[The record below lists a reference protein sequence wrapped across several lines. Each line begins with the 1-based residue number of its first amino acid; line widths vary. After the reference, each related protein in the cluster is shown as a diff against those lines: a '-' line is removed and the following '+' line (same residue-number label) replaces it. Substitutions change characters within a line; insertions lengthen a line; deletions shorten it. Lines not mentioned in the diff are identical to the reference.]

1 MPPTH
6 DSYHL
11 SLNFPCVTANY
22 SLLTLYSR
30 ISLVSM
36 KTPTFVF
43 LDFPA
48 PTWKKSLS
56 LFKRAQFFSSIS
68 QSESAS

>member
-1 MPPTH
+1 MPLTH
-6 DSYHL
+6 DFYHL
-11 SLNFPCVTANY
+11 SLNFPCVVANY

-30 ISLVSM
+30 ISSVSM

-56 LFKRAQFFSSIS
+56 WFKKAQSFSSTN